1 MEFIDFC
8 RDGQEL
14 SLTIVKAKGNM
25 PKNAKKIPGTISA
38 LFTSSIFYEL
48 DAENS
53 SENKMYIYIYI

>member
-1 MEFIDFC
+1 MQ
-8 RDGQEL
+8 RWAGAEL
-14 SLTIVKAKGNM
+14 DNSKRNM